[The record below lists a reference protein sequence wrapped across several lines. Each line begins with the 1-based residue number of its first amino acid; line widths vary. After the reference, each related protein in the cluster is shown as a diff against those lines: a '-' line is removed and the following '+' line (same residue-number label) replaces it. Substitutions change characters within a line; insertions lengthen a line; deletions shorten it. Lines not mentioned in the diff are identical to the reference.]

1 VKEEGKNKITTPKG
15 VIESNEESKNFEI
28 TSKCTL
34 QDETLISPRAIK
46 CSFLGKIF
54 YSWMGAKKKGVTWL
68 ITENTNEGERYK

>member
-46 CSFLGKIF
+46 CSSLEKIF
-54 YSWMGAKKKGVTWL
+54 YSWLHAMVELCGL
-68 ITENTNEGERYK
+68 IKLTIMSHLPRN